1 MNRTEIATILES
13 RRLDIEQI
21 EDADVKATVV
31 VLLNLVETLASENEK
46 LKEEQQKL
54 KDEINRLKGEQGKPE
69 VKGKKRKQDD
79 ISSEK
84 ERKDNSGGPGKEGK
98 GKRKRASKRE
108 QIKIDRVQA
117 CPVNRNELPEDAVF
131 KGYESV
137 VIQDIK
143 IVTDN
148 VEYRREV
155 YYSPSQKKTYR
166 GALPQGVEGEFG
178 SGIKSLILTM
188 KHVGNMSEPKILEF
202 LQNFNVY
209 ISPAYISTLLTDK
222 QAVFH
227 MEKDELYQA
236 GLECGGY
243 QQIDDT
249 GARVNGENHY
259 TQVMCNPL
267 YTAYFTTERK
277 DRLSVLDV
285 LRNFA
290 PRRFLFNTEA
300 IELLRQ
306 FGLSQKFIARVDRL
320 EKDKP
325 LTEEEIAQLLDEV
338 KPGKRQR
345 SRILEAAAIAAYH
358 QETDRPVVKRL
369 VCDDAPQFK
378 LLTDE
383 VALCWVHDGRH
394 YKKLNPIV
402 PAHREKL
409 ERFRKRYWEFYGQ
422 LVQFKETPTPAAAS
436 SLSEEFDRLF
446 STQTGYAKLDDR
458 IAKTKAKKEALLA
471 VLRHP
476 ELPLHNNDA
485 ELGARVQARVRDV
498 SLHTKSKAGTK
509 AKDTFMS
516 IVQTAKKLG
525 VSAYEY
531 IHDRVSGTFALPSLA
546 QSIREKS
553 KTELPACPDP
563 P

>member
-1 MNRTEIATILES
+1 MNRAEIATILES
-13 RRLDIEQI
+13 QRLDIEQI
-21 EDADVKATVV
+21 EDATVKASVV
-31 VLLNLVETLASENEK
+31 MLLNLVETLASENEK
-46 LKEEQQKL
+46 LREEQQKL

-69 VKGKKRKQDD
+69 IKGKKRKQED

-84 ERKDNSGGPGKEGK
+84 ERKDNSGEQGNKGK
-98 GKRKRASKRE
+98 GERNRESKRE
-108 QIKIDRVQA
+108 QIQIDRVQA
-117 CPVNRNELPEDAVF
+117 CPVNREELPEDAVF

-143 IVTDN
+143 IITDN

-155 YYSPSQKKTYR
+155 YYSPSQNKTYR
-166 GALPQGVEGEFG
+166 GALPQGVQGEFG

-188 KHVGNMSEPKILEF
+188 KHVGNMSEPKILAF
-202 LQNFNVY
+202 LQNFNVH
-209 ISPAYISTLLTDK
+209 ISTAYISTLLTNK

-227 MEKDELYQA
+227 TEKDELYRA
-236 GLECGGY
+236 GLECGAY

-249 GARVNGENHY
+249 SARVNGENHY
-259 TQVMCNPL
+259 TQVICNPL

-290 PRRFLFNTEA
+290 PRRFIFNTETIA
-300 IELLRQ
+300 LLRQ
-306 FGLSQKFIARVDRL
+306 FGLSKKFIARVDRL
-320 EKDKP
+320 DKDKP
-325 LTEEEIAQLLDEV
+325 FTEEQITQLLDQL

-358 QETDRPVVKRL
+358 QETDGPVVKRL

-378 LLTDE
+378 LLTEDL
-383 VALCWVHDGRH
+383 ALCWVHDGRH

-402 PAHREKL
+402 PAHREQL
-409 ERFRKRYWEFYGQ
+409 ESFRKEYWEFYGQ
-422 LVQFKETPTPAAAS
+422 LVQFKKDPTPTAAS
-436 SLSEEFDRLF
+436 RLSEEFDRLF
-446 STQTGYAKLDDR
+446 STQTGYEKLDER

-476 ELPLHNNDA
+476 ELPLHNNEA

-498 SLHTKSKAGTK
+498 SLHTKSEAGTK

-531 IHDRVSGTFALPSLA
+531 IHDRVSGKFELPSLA
-546 QSIREKS
+546 QLIREKS
-553 KTELPACPDP
+553 KAELPACPDP